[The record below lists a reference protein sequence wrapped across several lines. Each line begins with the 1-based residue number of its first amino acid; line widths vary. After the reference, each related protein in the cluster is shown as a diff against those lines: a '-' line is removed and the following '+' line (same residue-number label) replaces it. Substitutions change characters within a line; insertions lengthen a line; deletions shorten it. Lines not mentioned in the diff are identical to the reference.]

1 MKALVIGAGRGI
13 GLEFTQQ
20 YLLDDAYDIVF
31 ATYRNQSTAL
41 VELATIYSEKLICL
55 KVDVTVEAEISAAI
69 AQIKTQTITLN
80 EVIYAVGLLH
90 NATMQPEKSLRHIQ
104 SENLVK
110 YFQVNAIGAVLWA
123 KYLLP
128 FLRKSEP
135 AIFAAVSAK
144 VGSIGDNGLG
154 GWYGYRASK
163 SALNMFLK
171 NVAIE
176 WRRVAPNVIVTLLH
190 PGTTD
195 TDLSKPFQKNVP
207 AGKLFPPE
215 KTVNLLRAVIAKL
228 TPDDTGEFFSWD
240 GSRLPW

>member
-13 GLEFTQQ
+13 GLEFTRQ
-20 YLLDDAYDIVF
+20 YLVDNAYEVVF
-31 ATYRNQSTAL
+31 ATYRNPSTSL
-41 VELATIYSEKLICL
+41 EQLAATYPQKLICL
-55 KVDVTVEAEISAAI
+55 QVDVTIEAEIAEAI
-69 AQIKTQTITLN
+69 AQIKTQTSQLN

-90 NATMQPEKSLRHIQ
+90 NEQMQPEKSLRHIQ
-104 SENLVK
+104 SENLVT

-163 SALNMFLK
+163 SALNMLLK

-176 WRRVAPNVIVTLLH
+176 WRRMAPKVIVTLLH

-207 AGKLFPPE
+207 EGKLFPPE

-228 TPDDTGEFFSWD
+228 TSEDTGEFFSWNGD
-240 GSRLPW
+240 RLPW